1 MSLEDHPSLEDLTRF
16 LRNDSR
22 SAPALNAKIVRHLLS
37 GCRQCRDLLAKAGT
51 APSSAAKDYDYS
63 AALEAVGITISTF
76 LSGGVR
82 APLAKVLSFSREVD
96 HSASPSIVRSLIA
109 RSHGLRY
116 SDPEEML
123 CLADLARAKA
133 TECDAETAGGQDQLE
148 DLRGQA
154 WGHFGNTLRVHGRLA
169 EAAEAL
175 AEAER
180 CLTAGTGNSQLRARL
195 LEQRAS
201 LLIAAMSFDEA
212 IQVNAEAIRFYRE
225 GGKHELLAGALLRTA
240 NALVYSGRAEE
251 AIVHLNQMR
260 SLLDPVKNPH
270 LLLAYWHNLVQCYIE
285 FGKPEEALACHS
297 KAGEFYKKHPDPM
310 ILLRASW
317 QEGKLLREIG
327 HLRNAEAAL
336 LRARKGFLDR
346 RLTYE
351 AALISLDLAEIY
363 LKLDLIED
371 LKRMVQETTTIFTGF
386 GIDPRALRP
395 LLEVQEAAEARTRK
409 SMGTGSTQLS
419 SGSKLVAP

>member
-1 MSLEDHPSLEDLTRF
+1 MVSDDHPSLDDLARF
-16 LRNDSR
+16 LRSGSR
-22 SAPALNAKIVRHLLS
+22 SDPALNAKIVRHLLS
-37 GCRQCRDLLAKAGT
+37 DCRQCRDLLAKAGT
-51 APSSAAKDYDYS
+51 APSSTAKDYDYS
-63 AALEAVGITISTF
+63 AAFEAVDITISTF

-96 HSASPSIVRSLIA
+96 HSASPRIVRSLIE

-180 CLTAGTGNSQLRARL
+180 CLTAGTGNPQLRARL

-212 IQVNAEAIRFYRE
+212 IQVNEEAIRFYRE
-225 GGKHELLAGALLRTA
+225 SGKHQLLAGALLRTA

-251 AIVHLNQMR
+251 AILQLNQMR
-260 SLLDPVKNPH
+260 SLIDPVKDHH
-270 LLLAYWHNLVQCYIE
+270 LLLFYWHNLVRCYME

-297 KAGEFYKKHPDPM
+297 KAGELYRKHQDPM
-310 ILLRASW
+310 ILLRATW

-336 LRARKGFLDR
+336 LRARKGFLER

-351 AALISLDLAEIY
+351 VALISLDLADIY
-363 LKLDLIED
+363 LELGLIED
-371 LKRMVQETTTIFTGF
+371 LKRMVEETAKIFSGF
-386 GIDPRALRP
+386 GIDPRTLRP
-395 LLEVQEAAEARTRK
+395 LLEVQEAAEDRARK
-409 SMGTGSTQLS
+409 SMDNGLAQSS
-419 SGSKLVAP
+419 SGSKPDSP